1 MTNNT
6 TQTLLKMKE
15 TIEESKLTL
24 ARLEGELSSKHKQLK
39 TDFSCSNSAEAQ
51 HKLDKMDKTIDK
63 DETTLKT
70 AITKL
75 QEEYDW

>member
-6 TQTLLKMKE
+6 TQTLLKMKQ

-39 TDFSCSNSAEAQ
+39 TDFKASNLAEAQ
-51 HKLDKMDKTIDK
+51 RKLNKMDKDIDK
-63 DETTLKT
+63 DEAALKS
-70 AITKL
+70 AVSKL
-75 QEEYDW
+75 KEEYDW